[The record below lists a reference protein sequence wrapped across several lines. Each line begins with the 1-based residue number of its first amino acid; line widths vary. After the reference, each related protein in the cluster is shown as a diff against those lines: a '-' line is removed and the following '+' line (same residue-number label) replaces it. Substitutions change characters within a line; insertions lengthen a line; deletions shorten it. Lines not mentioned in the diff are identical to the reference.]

1 MRKSNKL
8 FSLAIVILLI
18 IINYFGY
25 SVDRTLLN
33 EKFISNYSSIKV
45 VMDDNYPPYIFKDN
59 NGNIQ
64 GVLVDQWNLWEKKT
78 GIKVKIDAVPWDKA
92 LAGMKAGEYDV
103 IDTIF
108 ENDERKAIYD
118 FSKPYV
124 QIDVPIY
131 FKNNISGIVNAES
144 LSGFNVAVKKG
155 DSSVDFLKKNGI
167 NNLIMFD
174 NYQDIIN
181 AANKKIVS
189 IFVMDKPPAQYLM
202 YKAGVQDKFNYSKP
216 LYTGDF
222 HRAVKKGNTELLSTV
237 EKGFSLI
244 SKSEYNQID
253 SKWFGN
259 SNITNK
265 YIRYFEY
272 GGLIFLAVF
281 FILILL
287 NRTLKK
293 KVYEKTKQL
302 VQVIDELKDREN
314 ENVAIIKAIP
324 DIVFILD
331 TNGLFIDFLSENLQD
346 KLYATKE
353 QFIGKTIN
361 QVFPIQFAN
370 IFMNGIKCVVKT
382 GELQILEYKLPI
394 GDRLLTFEARIVKYN
409 RNKILVMAR
418 DITERKAAEDKIY
431 KMSMFDVL
439 TDLYNRNYFENEM
452 KRFKD
457 EQITNAAI
465 VICDVDGLKLVNDSL
480 GHAKGDEYLKIVAEI
495 LKACFRENDIIARIG
510 GDEFAVL
517 LRDTSDEEI
526 YLSNNKIKEHLDK
539 INSQDRLIPISVS
552 VGFAVLNEKNKDL
565 QEVFKEADDFMYRE
579 KLHHI
584 QSAKAKNIEI
594 LINMLEAHDF
604 MTQGHENRMEHL
616 TSLLAKSV
624 GMTDEQVS
632 EISLF
637 TQFHDIGKIGI
648 PDNILFKK
656 GKLTD
661 DEKTIMNRHTEIG
674 YRIAKS
680 SPDLIYI
687 SGLILQHHEAWNGS
701 GYPFGIS
708 GEEIPI
714 QCRIISIVDAYDAM
728 TNDRPY
734 RKAMS
739 RQQAIDE
746 IKRCS
751 GTQFDPNLVE
761 KFIQILMES

>member
-370 IFMNGIKCVVKT
+370 IFMNGIKSVVKT